1 MVPRTWL
8 WLVLSLCVS
17 CPSVLGDIYEDRR
30 AYKRAVFA
38 IETGRLREFRRLREE
53 LGDYVLKPYLDFF
66 EAKRR
71 ISSLSTS
78 TAIKLREQWDETPI
92 EQRFF
97 RLWLATQAKR
107 GRWSRYLEHYEPSGG
122 AEAQCYY
129 LRALYRDGQR
139 KEALS
144 KVPTLWTVGTSQP
157 KPCDPLFKAWIDNGG
172 VTDEIAWERLQLA
185 LEANSITLAKY
196 LLRFFSDSVSGAAR
210 TYYDVHIRPST
221 IRNIDKFR
229 DDLYGRQTIVHGLL
243 RYARRDPGKAAA
255 MWQRYRTEYRFA
267 DYQRQYIEEN
277 LVIELSK
284 FGNDVAPELPRYSAE
299 ALEALADQ
307 STRTGNY
314 RDLVKWIRA
323 MPVLYRD
330 TPKWRYWYGKALIEL
345 GDAEGASVL
354 KGLASE
360 RTYYG
365 FLAALLMNLEPALNQ
380 EQLSID
386 PANAQALKALTSVR
400 RMSELYAVGDL
411 PNARREYLYLF
422 DGLGEE
428 FRRELVFYLVEM
440 GWFDQAVVAANRAE
454 LHDFLGVRFPIP
466 FIDTFRRHA
475 FETSIPLPILFAI
488 SRQESVFDASAV
500 SPKGARGVMQLMPKT
515 ARSTADK
522 IREKQPDLDALMDP
536 LINIRLGAHY
546 LAELM
551 IRYDANRAV
560 AAAAYNAGPTRV
572 DKWLRRFSGIETV
585 AWIEQIPLRETK
597 SYVKNVLA
605 GSYVYSQIL
614 GDPLPFLA
622 AHERRVPSLHD

>member
-1 MVPRTWL
+1 MVPRSWL
-8 WLVLSLCVS
+8 WLVLSLCVG
-17 CPSVLGDIYEDRR
+17 CPSALGDTYEDRR

-38 IETGRLREFRRLREE
+38 VETGRLREFRKLREE

-71 ISSLSTS
+71 ISSLGTS
-78 TAIKLREQWDETPI
+78 TAKKLREQWEETPI

-122 AEAQCYY
+122 SEAQCSY

-139 KEALS
+139 TDALS
-144 KVPTLWTVGTSQP
+144 KVPTLWKVGTSQP
-157 KPCDPLFKAWIDNGG
+157 KLCDPLFKAWIDNGG

-185 LEANSITLAKY
+185 LEANSVTLAKY
-196 LLRFFSDSVSGAAR
+196 LLRFFSDSVSAAAR
-210 TYYDVHIRPST
+210 TYYDVHVRPST
-221 IRNIDKFR
+221 IRNINKFR

-243 RYARRDPGKAAA
+243 RYARGDPVKAMAL
-255 MWQRYRTEYRFA
+255 WQRYQTEYQFA
-267 DYQRQYIEEN
+267 DYQRQYIAEN

-299 ALEALADQ
+299 ILEVLADQ
-307 STRTGNY
+307 STRTRNY
-314 RDLVKWIRA
+314 HDLSKWIRS
-323 MPVLYRD
+323 MPESYRD

-345 GDAEGASVL
+345 GDAEGVSGL
-354 KGLASE
+354 QELASE

-380 EQLSID
+380 EQLSIN
-386 PANAQALKALTSVR
+386 PTNAATLKALPGVR

-411 PNARREYLYLF
+411 PNARREFLYLF
-422 DGLGEE
+422 EGLDKE
-428 FRRELVFYLVEM
+428 FRPELVFYLVEM

-454 LHDFLGVRFPIP
+454 LHDFLVVRFPIP

-475 FETSIPLPILFAI
+475 FETSIPLPVLFAI
-488 SRQESVFDASAV
+488 SRQESVFDPSAV
-500 SPKGARGVMQLMPKT
+500 SPKGARGVMQLMPRT

-522 IREKQPDLDALMDP
+522 IREKQPDLDDLMDP
-536 LINIRLGAHY
+536 LVNIRLGAHY

-551 IRYDANRAV
+551 VRYDSNRAV

-572 DKWLRRFSGIETV
+572 DGWLRRFSGIETV

-605 GSYVYSQIL
+605 GSYVYSQLL
-614 GDPLPFLA
+614 GNPLPVLA
-622 AHERRVPSLHD
+622 AHERRIPSLRD

>member
-8 WLVLSLCVS
+8 WLVLSLCAG
-17 CPSVLGDIYEDRR
+17 CPSVWGDIYEDRR

-38 IETGRLREFRRLREE
+38 IETGRLREFRRLQEE

-71 ISSLSTS
+71 ISSLGTS
-78 TAIKLREQWDETPI
+78 TATKLREQWEETPL

-144 KVPTLWTVGTSQP
+144 KVPTLWKVGTSQP

-185 LEANSITLAKY
+185 LEANSVTLGKY
-196 LLRFFSDSVSGAAR
+196 LLRFFSDSVSAAAR
-210 TYYDVHIRPST
+210 TYYDVHVRPST

-229 DDLYGRQTIVHGLL
+229 DDPYGRQTIVHGLL
-243 RYARRDPGKAAA
+243 RYARRDPGKAMA
-255 MWQRYRTEYRFA
+255 MWQRYQTEYTFA

-277 LVIELSK
+277 LVIELSR
-284 FGNDVAPELPRYSAE
+284 FGNDVAPEMPWYSAE
-299 ALEALADQ
+299 VLEALADQ
-307 STRTGNY
+307 STRTRNY
-314 RDLVKWIRA
+314 RNLAKWIRA
-323 MPVLYRD
+323 LPGSYRD

-354 KGLASE
+354 KELASE

-380 EQLSID
+380 ERLSIE
-386 PANAQALKALTSVR
+386 PANALTLRGLPSVR

-422 DGLGEE
+422 EGLEQQ
-428 FRRELVFYLVEM
+428 FRPELVFYLVEM

-454 LHDFLGVRFPIP
+454 LHDFLAVRFPIP

-488 SRQESVFDASAV
+488 SRQESVFDPSAV
-500 SPKGARGVMQLMPKT
+500 SPKGARGVMQLMPRT

-551 IRYDANRAV
+551 TRYDANRAV

-572 DKWLRRFSGIETV
+572 DEWLRRFSGIETV

-614 GDPLPFLA
+614 GNPLPVLA

>member
-1 MVPRTWL
+1 MVRRTWL
-8 WLVLSLCVS
+8 WLVLSVCAG
-17 CPSVLGDIYEDRR
+17 CPTVWGDIYEDRR

-38 IETGRLREFRRLREE
+38 IETGRLREFRRLQEE

-71 ISSLSTS
+71 ISSLRTS
-78 TAIKLREQWDETPI
+78 TAIKLREQWKETPI

-144 KVPTLWTVGTSQP
+144 KVPTLWKVGTSQP
-157 KPCDPLFKAWIDNGG
+157 KPGDPLFKAWIDNGG

-185 LEANSITLAKY
+185 LEANSVTLGKY
-196 LLRFFSDSVSGAAR
+196 LLRFFSDSVSAAAR
-210 TYYDVHIRPST
+210 TYYDVHVRPST

-229 DDLYGRQTIVHGLL
+229 DDPYGRQTIVHGLL
-243 RYARRDPGKAAA
+243 RYARRDPGKAMA
-255 MWQRYRTEYRFA
+255 MWQRYQTEYRFA

-277 LVIELSK
+277 LVIELSR
-284 FGNDVAPELPRYSAE
+284 FGNDVAPELPWYSAE
-299 ALEALADQ
+299 VLEALADQ
-307 STRTGNY
+307 STRTRNY
-314 RDLVKWIRA
+314 RNLAKWIRA
-323 MPVLYRD
+323 LPGSYRD

-354 KGLASE
+354 KELASE

-380 EQLSID
+380 ERLSIE
-386 PANAQALKALTSVR
+386 PTNALTLRGLPGVR

-422 DGLGEE
+422 EGLEE
-428 FRRELVFYLVEM
+428 QFRPELVFYLVEM

-454 LHDFLGVRFPIP
+454 LHDFLAVRFPIP

-488 SRQESVFDASAV
+488 SRQESVFDPSAV
-500 SPKGARGVMQLMPKT
+500 SPKGARGVMQLMPRT

-551 IRYDANRAV
+551 TRYDANRAV

-572 DKWLRRFSGIETV
+572 DAWLRRFSGIETV

-614 GDPLPFLA
+614 GNPLPVLA

>member
-1 MVPRTWL
+1 M
-8 WLVLSLCVS
+8 
-17 CPSVLGDIYEDRR
+17 GDTYEDRR

-38 IETGRLREFRRLREE
+38 IETGRLREFRKLREE

-71 ISSLSTS
+71 ISSLGTS
-78 TAIKLREQWDETPI
+78 TAKKLREQWEETPI

-122 AEAQCYY
+122 AEAQCSY

-139 KEALS
+139 TEALS
-144 KVPTLWTVGTSQP
+144 KVPTLWKVGTSQP
-157 KPCDPLFKAWIDNGG
+157 KLCDPLFKAWIDNGG

-185 LEANSITLAKY
+185 LEANSVTLAKY
-196 LLRFFSDSVSGAAR
+196 LLRFFSDSVSAAAR
-210 TYYDVHIRPST
+210 TYYDVHVRPST
-221 IRNIDKFR
+221 IRNINKFI
-229 DDLYGRQTIVHGLL
+229 DDPYGRETIVHGLL
-243 RYARRDPGKAAA
+243 RYARRDPVKAMAL
-255 MWQRYRTEYRFA
+255 WQRYQTEYQFA
-267 DYQRQYIEEN
+267 DYQRQYIAEN

-299 ALEALADQ
+299 ILEVLADQ
-307 STRTGNY
+307 GTRTRNY
-314 RDLVKWIRA
+314 HNLAKWIRS
-323 MPVLYRD
+323 MPVSYRD

-345 GDAEGASVL
+345 GDAEGVSGL
-354 KGLASE
+354 QELASE

-380 EQLSID
+380 EQLSIN
-386 PANAQALKALTSVR
+386 PTNAATLKALPGVR

-411 PNARREYLYLF
+411 PNARREFLYLF
-422 DGLGEE
+422 EGLDKE
-428 FRRELVFYLVEM
+428 FRPELVFYLVEM

-454 LHDFLGVRFPIP
+454 LHDFLVVRFPIP

-475 FETSIPLPILFAI
+475 FETSIPLPVLFAI
-488 SRQESVFDASAV
+488 SRQESVFDPSAV
-500 SPKGARGVMQLMPKT
+500 SPKGARGVMQLMPRT

-522 IREKQPDLDALMDP
+522 IREKQPDLDDLMDP
-536 LINIRLGAHY
+536 LVNIRLGAHY

-551 IRYDANRAV
+551 ARYDSNRAV

-572 DKWLRRFSGIETV
+572 DGWLRRFSGIETV

-605 GSYVYSQIL
+605 GSYVYSQLL
-614 GDPLPFLA
+614 GNPLPVLA
-622 AHERRVPSLHD
+622 AHERRIPLLRD

>member
-1 MVPRTWL
+1 MVLRTWL
-8 WLVLSLCVS
+8 WLVLSLCVG
-17 CPSVLGDIYEDRR
+17 CPSVLGDTYEDRR

-38 IETGRLREFRRLREE
+38 IETGRLREFGRLREE

-71 ISSLSTS
+71 ISSLGIS
-78 TAIKLREQWDETPI
+78 TAIKLREQWEETPI
-92 EQRFF
+92 ERRFF
-97 RLWLATQAKR
+97 HLWLDTQAKR
-107 GRWSRYLEHYEPSGG
+107 GRWSRYLEHYEPSSGT
-122 AEAQCYY
+122 EAQCYY

-144 KVPTLWTVGTSQP
+144 KVPTLWKVGTSQP

-185 LEANSITLAKY
+185 LEANSVTLAKY
-196 LLRFFSDSVSGAAR
+196 LLRFFSDSVSSAAQI
-210 TYYDVHIRPST
+210 YYDVHVRPST

-229 DDLYGRQTIVHGLL
+229 DDPYGRQTIVHGLL
-243 RYARRDPGKAAA
+243 RYARRDPGKAMA
-255 MWQRYRTEYRFA
+255 MWQRYQTQFRFA

-284 FGNDVAPELPRYSAE
+284 FGRDVAPELPRYSAE
-299 ALEALADQ
+299 VLEVLADQ
-307 STRTGNY
+307 ATRTRNY
-314 RDLVKWIRA
+314 RDLVKWIRT
-323 MPVLYRD
+323 MPVSYRD
-330 TPKWRYWYGKALIEL
+330 TPKWRYWYGKALIDL
-345 GDAEGASVL
+345 GDAEGANVL
-354 KGLASE
+354 KELASE

-386 PANAQALKALTSVR
+386 PANAQTLKALPSVR

-422 DGLGEE
+422 DGLAEE
-428 FRRELVFYLVEM
+428 FRPELVFYLVEM

-454 LHDFLGVRFPIP
+454 LHDFLDVRFPIP

-500 SPKGARGVMQLMPKT
+500 SLKGARGIMQLMPKT
-515 ARSTADK
+515 ARSTANK

-551 IRYDANRAV
+551 TRYDANRAV

-572 DKWLRRFSGIETV
+572 DEWLRRFAGLETV

-605 GSYVYSQIL
+605 GSYVYSQLL
-614 GDPLPFLA
+614 GNPLPVLA

>member
-1 MVPRTWL
+1 M
-8 WLVLSLCVS
+8 
-17 CPSVLGDIYEDRR
+17 GDTYEDRR

-38 IETGRLREFRRLREE
+38 VETGRLREFRKLREE

-71 ISSLSTS
+71 ISSLGTS
-78 TAIKLREQWDETPI
+78 TAKKLREQWEETPI

-122 AEAQCYY
+122 AEAQCSY

-139 KEALS
+139 TEALS
-144 KVPTLWTVGTSQP
+144 KVPTLWKVGTSQP
-157 KPCDPLFKAWIDNGG
+157 KLCDPLFKTWIDNGG

-185 LEANSITLAKY
+185 LEANSVTLAKY
-196 LLRFFSDSVSGAAR
+196 LLRFFSDSVSAAAR
-210 TYYDVHIRPST
+210 TYYDVHVRPST
-221 IRNIDKFR
+221 IRNINKFI
-229 DDLYGRQTIVHGLL
+229 DDPYGRETIVHGLL
-243 RYARRDPGKAAA
+243 RYARRDPVKAMAL
-255 MWQRYRTEYRFA
+255 WQRYQTEYQFA
-267 DYQRQYIEEN
+267 DYQRQYIAEN

-299 ALEALADQ
+299 ILEVLADQ
-307 STRTGNY
+307 STRTRNY
-314 RDLVKWIRA
+314 HDLSKWIRS
-323 MPVLYRD
+323 MPESYRD

-345 GDAEGASVL
+345 GDAEGVSGL
-354 KGLASE
+354 QELASE

-380 EQLSID
+380 EQLSIN
-386 PANAQALKALTSVR
+386 PTNAATLKALPGVR

-411 PNARREYLYLF
+411 PNARREFLYLF
-422 DGLGEE
+422 EGLDKE
-428 FRRELVFYLVEM
+428 FRPELVFYLVEM

-454 LHDFLGVRFPIP
+454 LHDFLVVRFPIP

-475 FETSIPLPILFAI
+475 FETSIPLPVLFAI
-488 SRQESVFDASAV
+488 SRQESVFDPSAV
-500 SPKGARGVMQLMPKT
+500 SPKGARGVMQLMPRT

-522 IREKQPDLDALMDP
+522 IREKQPDLDDLMDP
-536 LINIRLGAHY
+536 LVNIRLGAHY

-551 IRYDANRAV
+551 ARYDSNRAV

-572 DKWLRRFSGIETV
+572 DGWLRRFSGIETV

-605 GSYVYSQIL
+605 GSYVYSQLL
-614 GDPLPFLA
+614 GNPLPVLA
-622 AHERRVPSLHD
+622 AHERRIPSLRD

>member
-1 MVPRTWL
+1 MPRTWL
-8 WLVLSLCVS
+8 WLVLSLCAG
-17 CPSVLGDIYEDRR
+17 CPSVWGDIYEDRR

-38 IETGRLREFRRLREE
+38 IETGRLREFRRLQEE

-71 ISSLSTS
+71 ISSLGTS
-78 TAIKLREQWDETPI
+78 TATKLREQWEETPI

-144 KVPTLWTVGTSQP
+144 KVPTLWKVGTSQP

-185 LEANSITLAKY
+185 LEANSVTLGKY
-196 LLRFFSDSVSGAAR
+196 LLRFFSDSVSAAAR
-210 TYYDVHIRPST
+210 TYYDVHVRPST

-229 DDLYGRQTIVHGLL
+229 DDPYGRQTIVHGLL
-243 RYARRDPGKAAA
+243 RYARRDPGKAMA
-255 MWQRYRTEYRFA
+255 MWQRYQTEYTFA

-277 LVIELSK
+277 LVIELSR
-284 FGNDVAPELPRYSAE
+284 FGNDVAPELPWYSAE
-299 ALEALADQ
+299 VLEALADQ
-307 STRTGNY
+307 STRTRNY
-314 RDLVKWIRA
+314 RNLAKWIRA
-323 MPVLYRD
+323 LPGSYRD

-354 KGLASE
+354 KELASE

-380 EQLSID
+380 ERLSIE
-386 PANAQALKALTSVR
+386 PTNALTLRGLPGVR

-422 DGLGEE
+422 EGLEQQ
-428 FRRELVFYLVEM
+428 FRPELVFYLVEM

-454 LHDFLGVRFPIP
+454 LHDFLAVRFPIP

-488 SRQESVFDASAV
+488 SRQESVFDPSAV
-500 SPKGARGVMQLMPKT
+500 SPKGARGVMQLMPRT

-536 LINIRLGAHY
+536 LVNIRLGAHY

-551 IRYDANRAV
+551 TRYDANRAV

-572 DKWLRRFSGIETV
+572 DEWLRRFSGIDTV

-614 GDPLPFLA
+614 GNPLPVLA

>member
-1 MVPRTWL
+1 M
-8 WLVLSLCVS
+8 
-17 CPSVLGDIYEDRR
+17 GDTYEDRR

-38 IETGRLREFRRLREE
+38 IETGRLREFRKLREE

-71 ISSLSTS
+71 ISSLGTS
-78 TAIKLREQWDETPI
+78 TAKKLREQWEETPI

-122 AEAQCYY
+122 AEAQCSY

-139 KEALS
+139 TEALS
-144 KVPTLWTVGTSQP
+144 KVPTLWKVGTSQP
-157 KPCDPLFKAWIDNGG
+157 KLCDPLFKAWIDNGG

-185 LEANSITLAKY
+185 LEANSVTLAKY
-196 LLRFFSDSVSGAAR
+196 LLRFFSDSVSAAAR
-210 TYYDVHIRPST
+210 TYYDVHVRPST
-221 IRNIDKFR
+221 IRNINKFR
-229 DDLYGRQTIVHGLL
+229 DDPYGRETIVHGLL
-243 RYARRDPGKAAA
+243 RYARRDPVEA
-255 MWQRYRTEYRFA
+255 MALWQRYQTEYQFA
-267 DYQRQYIEEN
+267 DYQRQYIAEN

-299 ALEALADQ
+299 ILEVLADQ
-307 STRTGNY
+307 STRTRNY
-314 RDLVKWIRA
+314 HDLSKWIRS
-323 MPVLYRD
+323 MPESYRD

-345 GDAEGASVL
+345 GDDEGVSGL
-354 KGLASE
+354 QELASE

-380 EQLSID
+380 EQLSIN
-386 PANAQALKALTSVR
+386 PTNAATLKALPGVR

-411 PNARREYLYLF
+411 PNARREFLYLF
-422 DGLGEE
+422 DGLDKE
-428 FRRELVFYLVEM
+428 FRPELVFYLVEM

-454 LHDFLGVRFPIP
+454 LHDFLVVRFPIP

-475 FETSIPLPILFAI
+475 FETSIPLPVLFAI
-488 SRQESVFDASAV
+488 SRQESVFDPSAV
-500 SPKGARGVMQLMPKT
+500 SPKGARGVMQLMPRT

-522 IREKQPDLDALMDP
+522 IREKQPDLDDLMDP
-536 LINIRLGAHY
+536 LVNIRLGAHY

-551 IRYDANRAV
+551 ARYDSNRAV

-572 DKWLRRFSGIETV
+572 DGWLRRFSGIETV

-605 GSYVYSQIL
+605 GSYVYSQLL
-614 GDPLPFLA
+614 GNPLPVLA
-622 AHERRVPSLHD
+622 AHERRIPSLRD

>member
-1 MVPRTWL
+1 MPRTWL
-8 WLVLSLCVS
+8 WLVLSLCAG
-17 CPSVLGDIYEDRR
+17 CPSVWGDIYEDRR

-38 IETGRLREFRRLREE
+38 IETGRLREFKRLREE

-71 ISSLSTS
+71 ISSLGTS
-78 TAIKLREQWDETPI
+78 TATKLREQWEETPI

-144 KVPTLWTVGTSQP
+144 KVPTLWKVGTSQP

-185 LEANSITLAKY
+185 LEANSVTLGKY
-196 LLRFFSDSVSGAAR
+196 LLRFFSDSVSAAAR
-210 TYYDVHIRPST
+210 TYYDVHVRPST

-229 DDLYGRQTIVHGLL
+229 DDPYGRQTIVHGLL
-243 RYARRDPGKAAA
+243 RYARRDPGKAMA
-255 MWQRYRTEYRFA
+255 MWQRYQTEYTFA

-277 LVIELSK
+277 LVIELSR
-284 FGNDVAPELPRYSAE
+284 FGNDVAPELPWYSAE
-299 ALEALADQ
+299 VLEALADQ
-307 STRTGNY
+307 STRTRNY
-314 RDLVKWIRA
+314 RNLAKWIRA
-323 MPVLYRD
+323 LPGSYRD

-354 KGLASE
+354 KELASE

-380 EQLSID
+380 ERLSIE
-386 PANAQALKALTSVR
+386 PTNALTLRGLPGVR

-422 DGLGEE
+422 EGLEQQ
-428 FRRELVFYLVEM
+428 FRPELVFYLVEM

-454 LHDFLGVRFPIP
+454 LHDFLAVRFPIP

-488 SRQESVFDASAV
+488 SRQESVFDPSAV
-500 SPKGARGVMQLMPKT
+500 SPKGARGVMQLMPRT

-536 LINIRLGAHY
+536 LVNIRLGAHY

-551 IRYDANRAV
+551 TRYDANRAV

-572 DKWLRRFSGIETV
+572 DEWLRRFSGIDTV

-614 GDPLPFLA
+614 GNPLPVLA

>member
-1 MVPRTWL
+1 
-8 WLVLSLCVS
+8 
-17 CPSVLGDIYEDRR
+17 
-30 AYKRAVFA
+30 
-38 IETGRLREFRRLREE
+38 
-53 LGDYVLKPYLDFF
+53 
-66 EAKRR
+66 
-71 ISSLSTS
+71 
-78 TAIKLREQWDETPI
+78 
-92 EQRFF
+92 
-97 RLWLATQAKR
+97 
-107 GRWSRYLEHYEPSGG
+107 
-122 AEAQCYY
+122 
-129 LRALYRDGQR
+129 
-139 KEALS
+139 
-144 KVPTLWTVGTSQP
+144 
-157 KPCDPLFKAWIDNGG
+157 
-172 VTDEIAWERLQLA
+172 
-185 LEANSITLAKY
+185 
-196 LLRFFSDSVSGAAR
+196 
-210 TYYDVHIRPST
+210 
-221 IRNIDKFR
+221 
-229 DDLYGRQTIVHGLL
+229 
-243 RYARRDPGKAAA
+243 
-255 MWQRYRTEYRFA
+255 
-267 DYQRQYIEEN
+267 
-277 LVIELSK
+277 
-284 FGNDVAPELPRYSAE
+284 
-299 ALEALADQ
+299 
-307 STRTGNY
+307 
-314 RDLVKWIRA
+314 
-323 MPVLYRD
+323 
-330 TPKWRYWYGKALIEL
+330 
-345 GDAEGASVL
+345 
-354 KGLASE
+354 
-360 RTYYG
+360 
-365 FLAALLMNLEPALNQ
+365 
-380 EQLSID
+380 
-386 PANAQALKALTSVR
+386 
-400 RMSELYAVGDL
+400 MSELYAVGDL

-422 DGLGEE
+422 EGLGEE